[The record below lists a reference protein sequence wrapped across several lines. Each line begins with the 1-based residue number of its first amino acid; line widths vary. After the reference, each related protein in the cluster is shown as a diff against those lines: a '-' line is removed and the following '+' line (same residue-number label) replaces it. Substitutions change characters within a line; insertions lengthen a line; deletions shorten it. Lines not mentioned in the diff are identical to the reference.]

1 MAGLSVK
8 LPLSR
13 DPDDGLALNKDFRD
27 LVKQNLTNL
36 LLTIPGERIM
46 IPDFGIGLK
55 QYLFELDSP
64 ALRSEL
70 SSRIRSQT
78 TKYLPYINIINLS
91 FKSVAEDS
99 NIDRNLLAITIE
111 YNIVPLNFVDSLD
124 VGREDN
130 DIVIF

>member
-1 MAGLSVK
+1 MVGLSVK

-13 DPDDGLALNKDFRD
+13 DPDDGLALNKDFKD

-46 IPDFGIGLK
+46 IPDFGIGMK
-55 QYLFELDSP
+55 QYLFELDTA

-70 SSRIRSQT
+70 SSKIRSQT
-78 TKYLPYINIINLS
+78 TKYLPYISILNLS
-91 FKSVAEDS
+91 FKSVIEDR